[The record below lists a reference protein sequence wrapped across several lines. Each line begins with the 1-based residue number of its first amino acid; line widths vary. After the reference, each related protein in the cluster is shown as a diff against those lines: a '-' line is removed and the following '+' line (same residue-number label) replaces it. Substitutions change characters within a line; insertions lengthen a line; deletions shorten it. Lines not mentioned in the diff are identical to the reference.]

1 MNQFKQLSRS
11 LAHSP
16 LLWGGL
22 LSAAYYGALFG
33 GILDVPILLRFTA
46 GHSVEFIVTVAFCI
60 GVAALAI
67 KGLEVSKQRKV
78 PRQHLLGPAPLGGQ
92 PVSDAAGMLARLD
105 EAPANLRGGYLLRR
119 LREALEHI
127 HRKGEAE
134 SLDNEIKYLSDL
146 DALRAQHGYAFVRVI
161 IWSIPI
167 LGLLGTVVGITSV
180 FANLDIKHFDAS
192 LPMVLDGMKVA
203 FDTTGLALGLS
214 MLLMFGQYFVDRSE
228 SGLLSEVDARMNSE
242 LMGRFASS
250 GGGDPQMAGIRRMME
265 AVVQSSDRLVS
276 RQTELWRGTIDAAE
290 DRHRQLS
297 AAGAKQLEIGLTA
310 ALENSLKTH
319 AAALAAHEKGFV
331 EQNARQ
337 WSGVQQALTRTAS
350 AAADQQA
357 ELAKQSEV
365 LLKIVE
371 AGSQIAQLEQTLN
384 RNLSALAAS
393 RNFDETLV
401 ALSAAVQLLSARLG
415 QATGDPQP
423 ISLGKPR
430 RTDKAA

>member
-1 MNQFKQLSRS
+1 M
-11 LAHSP
+11 
-16 LLWGGL
+16 
-22 LSAAYYGALFG
+22 
-33 GILDVPILLRFTA
+33 
-46 GHSVEFIVTVAFCI
+46 
-60 GVAALAI
+60 
-67 KGLEVSKQRKV
+67 
-78 PRQHLLGPAPLGGQ
+78 
-92 PVSDAAGMLARLD
+92 
-105 EAPANLRGGYLLRR
+105 
-119 LREALEHI
+119 
-127 HRKGEAE
+127 
-134 SLDNEIKYLSDL
+134 
-146 DALRAQHGYAFVRVI
+146 RVI

-250 GGGDPQMAGIRRMME
+250 GGGDPQLAGIRRMME

-297 AAGAKQLEIGLTA
+297 VAGAKQLEIGLTA

-337 WSGVQQALTRTAS
+337 WSGVQQAPHANRGRRRRSAGGTCQTIGSPAENCRSRQPDRDCWSTRSIAICRLWPPRVILTR
-350 AAADQQA
+350 
-357 ELAKQSEV
+357 
-365 LLKIVE
+365 
-371 AGSQIAQLEQTLN
+371 
-384 RNLSALAAS
+384 
-393 RNFDETLV
+393 
-401 ALSAAVQLLSARLG
+401 
-415 QATGDPQP
+415 PWWP
-423 ISLGKPR
+423 
-430 RTDKAA
+430 